1 MVENESILRQKIM
14 QQMNSRSKRSP
25 QVFSGTAL
33 LQDQAKEDEIP
44 DEVKLLAIPCVAL
57 FAKMAEAGVE
67 MEKVKGDRNYLIII
81 RAIGIC
87 GKFMTEFSTELMKD
101 FQEENNGKTDD
112 HLLQDQGILK
122 N

>member
-1 MVENESILRQKIM
+1 MVENEAILRQKIM

-25 QVFSGTAL
+25 QGFSGT
-33 LQDQAKEDEIP
+33 
-44 DEVKLLAIPCVAL
+44 EVKLLALQGSCVAL
-57 FAKMAEAGVE
+57 FAKIAEAGVD
-67 MEKVKGDRNYLIII
+67 MEKVKGDRDYLIVI